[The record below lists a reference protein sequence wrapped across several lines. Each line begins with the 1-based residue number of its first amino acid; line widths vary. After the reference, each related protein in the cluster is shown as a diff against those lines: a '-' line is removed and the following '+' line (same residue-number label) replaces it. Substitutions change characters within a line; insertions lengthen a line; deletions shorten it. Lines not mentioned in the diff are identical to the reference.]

1 MIFDRKKDIEE
12 TYDGSKLL
20 CNGYNYTP
28 ILYALNIAESLHK
41 NPPNGRYTSRRERF
55 ILSLDLKQY
64 SQSSSLP
71 DAVNDYII
79 LAVKFLSEEQI
90 SIKNKSRNYFVKLY
104 DQNYL
109 VECYHDS
116 LVNNTPLPNLFTR
129 FACGWFVDFPG
140 YALCFLDS
148 TLKNKYEELSDLFKK
163 NLVLCILSEDFSD
176 EEILKLYTLGPIS
189 KVIWMSG
196 SGHVSHYSC
205 TALFD
210 LFCRNMYRLEWSVK
224 NNNNASFIIEDE
236 LRSKV
241 VSRVKLLIK
250 KIELK
255 KYNIGIYFDYG
266 IKSEYIDYHLSHLR
280 SICEKLMNDLFSDA
294 FHEHSS
300 AIETIQR
307 FVDNCNYRIDT
318 INGIN
323 SLVNDLNKCVY
334 VIPQNKYLYKIEH
347 SNTLFHETNI
357 AGIYKELLSIS
368 NKKPYIDFTQE
379 ELNGNGR
386 SDIQIKHNKETIG
399 IIEVKLLKQG
409 DENRTEVIRKGLD
422 QLYERYSQNHYR
434 RIENNIILQLVL
446 FCYDPNMTNLI
457 NTVTN
462 AIEEHERRVKVKFS
476 AYDTSRR
483 NVIRIKLEE
492 SYYLLKTRVEYI
504 DIIIVK
510 LENKYNNDR
519 LAKKNYKI
527 S

>member
-1 MIFDRKKDIEE
+1 MIFDRKKDLEE

-20 CNGYNYTP
+20 CSRYNYTP

-41 NPPNGRYTSRRERF
+41 TPPNGRYTSRRERF

-64 SQSSSLP
+64 SQNSSLSNT
-71 DAVNDYII
+71 VNDYII
-79 LAVKFLSEEQI
+79 LAVNFLSEEQI

-109 VECYHDS
+109 IKCYNDS
-116 LVNNTPLPNLFTR
+116 LVNNTPLPNIFTR
-129 FACGWFVDFPG
+129 FSCGWFVDFPD
-140 YALCFLDS
+140 YSLCFLDCS
-148 TLKNKYEELSDLFKK
+148 LKNKYEELSFHFKK
-163 NLVLCILSEDFSD
+163 NLVLCILSENFSD
-176 EEILKLYTLGPIS
+176 EEILNLYSLGPIS
-189 KVIWMSG
+189 KVILMSS

-224 NNNNASFIIEDE
+224 NTHNASFIIEDE

-241 VSRVKLLIK
+241 VSRVKLLTK
-250 KIELK
+250 NIELK
-255 KYNIGIYFDYG
+255 KYSIGMYFDYG
-266 IKSEYIDYHLSHLR
+266 IKTEYIDYHLSHIRL
-280 SICEKLMNDLFSDA
+280 ICEKLINDLLLDA

-300 AIETIQR
+300 AIETIQK

-318 INGIN
+318 INGLN
-323 SLVNDLNKCVY
+323 SLLNDLNKCAY
-334 VIPQNKYLYKIEH
+334 IIPQNKYLYKIEH
-347 SNTLFHETNI
+347 SSTLFHETNI

-368 NKKPYIDFTQE
+368 NKKPYIYFTQE

-386 SDIQIKHNKETIG
+386 TDIQIKHNKETIG
-399 IIEVKLLKQG
+399 IIEVKLLKPR

-422 QLYERYSQNHYR
+422 QLYDRYSQNHYR

-457 NTVTN
+457 NSVTN

-476 AYDTSRR
+476 AYDTNRR

-492 SYYLLKTRVEYI
+492 SHYLLKTRVEYI

-510 LENKYNNDR
+510 LENKYNKDR

>member
-1 MIFDRKKDIEE
+1 MIFERKKDIEE
-12 TYDGSKLL
+12 TYDCSKLL
-20 CNGYNYTP
+20 CNRYNYTP

-41 NPPNGRYTSRRERF
+41 TPPNGRYTSRRERF
-55 ILSLDLKQY
+55 ILSLDVNQY

-71 DAVNDYII
+71 NAVNDYII

-90 SIKNKSRNYFVKLY
+90 SIKNKSRNYFVKFN

-116 LVNNTPLPNLFTR
+116 LVNNTPMPNLFTR

-148 TLKNKYEELSDLFKK
+148 SLKNKYEELFVLFKK
-163 NLVLCILSEDFSD
+163 NLVLCISSEDFSD

-189 KVIWMSG
+189 KVILMSN

-205 TALFD
+205 TAFFD
-210 LFCRNMYRLEWSVK
+210 FFRKNMYGLEWSVK
-224 NNNNASFIIEDE
+224 NTHSASYIIDDT

-250 KIELK
+250 KIELN
-255 KYNIGIYFDYG
+255 KYRIGIYFDYG
-266 IKSEYIDYHLSHLR
+266 IESEYIDYHLTDLR
-280 SICEKLMNDLFSDA
+280 STCEKLINDLFSDA

-300 AIETIQR
+300 AIQNIQK

-323 SLVNDLNKCVY
+323 SLLNDLNKCVY
-334 VIPQNKYLYKIEH
+334 VIPHNKYLYKIEH
-347 SNTLFHETNI
+347 SSTLFHETNI
-357 AGIYKELLSIS
+357 AGIYKELLSVN
-368 NKKPYIDFTQE
+368 NKKPYIYFTQE

-386 SDIQIKHNKETIG
+386 TDIQIKYNKETIG
-399 IIEVKLLKQG
+399 IIEVKLLKPG

-422 QLYERYSQNHYR
+422 QLYDRYSQNHYR

-457 NTVTN
+457 NTVTT
-462 AIEEHERRVKVKFS
+462 AIEEHEKRVKVKFS
-476 AYDTSRR
+476 AYDTNRR

-492 SYYLLKTRVEYI
+492 SYNLLKTRVEYI